1 MKYNEDGTYEI
12 EDKDFPECSVCGK
25 PTKTLKRAYGYF
37 CEDLCELERAKDN
50 REECLDLLQGLMG
63 MFGVP
68 GNIRDAAPSPEGEPN
83 DDNPFGINWSQ
94 DPFHSKKDTDDG

>member
-1 MKYNEDGTYEI
+1 
-12 EDKDFPECSVCGK
+12 
-25 PTKTLKRAYGYF
+25 
-37 CEDLCELERAKDN
+37 
-50 REECLDLLQGLMG
+50 LQGLMG